1 MTNKSVEQ
9 VSSAPRLPGR
19 FYTFLVTSLAV
30 ILAILPFVAAQNL
43 QWKTTAIIEH
53 PTPNTS
59 TATEATIVDGIRSV
73 IEQAQASAPSLPLPN
88 AHDLR
93 INLNISSVELA
104 DPTKSRT
111 TLTLETPDR
120 QVSESISSLFADR
133 LLAETGTDGNG
144 KLISLSSEE
153 QAQLSRTEFLS
164 AFIFAVCFGL
174 ITLFY
179 PRMRTSKKDL
189 PQVSE
194 IETLTEA
201 PVLGSVFLDEKA
213 IPQPKLS
220 TSPLRLTVFAA
231 EIVVVAAFFLVLY
244 LAASNTNFANEFAS
258 TPLDAYTQGV
268 LEFTTPAAPLSD
280 R

>member
-9 VSSAPRLPGR
+9 VTSAPRLPGR

-73 IEQAQASAPSLPLPN
+73 IEQAQASAPSLPIPN

-111 TLTLETPDR
+111 TLTLENPDR
-120 QVSESISSLFADR
+120 QVSELISSLPIGSRRWRDSTAAR
-133 LLAETGTDGNG
+133 GPA
-144 KLISLSSEE
+144 SS
-153 QAQLSRTEFLS
+153 ARHTASRSSPTSPANAGFPRGFSSSATARTRSSSTSRT
-164 AFIFAVCFGL
+164 G
-174 ITLFY
+174 
-179 PRMRTSKKDL
+179 R
-189 PQVSE
+189 
-194 IETLTEA
+194 
-201 PVLGSVFLDEKA
+201 
-213 IPQPKLS
+213 
-220 TSPLRLTVFAA
+220 
-231 EIVVVAAFFLVLY
+231 
-244 LAASNTNFANEFAS
+244 
-258 TPLDAYTQGV
+258 
-268 LEFTTPAAPLSD
+268 
-280 R
+280 